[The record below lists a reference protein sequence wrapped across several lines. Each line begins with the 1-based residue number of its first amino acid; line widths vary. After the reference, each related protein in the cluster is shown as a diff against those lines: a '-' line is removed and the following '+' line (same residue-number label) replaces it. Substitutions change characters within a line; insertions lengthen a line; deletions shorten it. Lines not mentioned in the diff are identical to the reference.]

1 MLRTG
6 VSTACLYPMPVEDAL
21 YELALGGVQQV
32 EIFLNTHSE
41 LRKSFIMSLAAL
53 LDRFGV
59 SCRSLHPFTCEMEPL
74 LLFSQ
79 YERRT
84 ADAVDYYKHY
94 FAAMQALGADVFVL
108 HGNKV
113 MGSHELYFERFAM
126 LSDIG
131 REFGVTVAQEN
142 VSRCTSRSLDFLREM
157 KNNLGD
163 KAKFVLDV
171 KQAVRSGENPFT
183 VLDALGE
190 NIVLVHMSDHGAL
203 GDCLKIGSGSFRVKE
218 FLQKLSAA
226 SPDCTVILELYRSAF
241 QTVSD
246 LLQNYQVLERMAETL
261 NEQIKKG
268 ALTL

>member
-41 LRKSFIMSLAAL
+41 LRRSFIMNLAAL
-53 LDRFGV
+53 LGRFGI

-84 ADAVDYYKHY
+84 ADAIDYYKHY
-94 FAAMQALGADVFVL
+94 FSAMQALGADVFVL

-113 MGSHELYFERFAM
+113 TGNNELYFERFAK
-126 LSDIG
+126 LADIG

-142 VSRCTSRSLDFLREM
+142 VSRCTSRSLDFLRDM
-157 KNNLGD
+157 
-163 KAKFVLDV
+163 
-171 KQAVRSGENPFT
+171 
-183 VLDALGE
+183 
-190 NIVLVHMSDHGAL
+190 
-203 GDCLKIGSGSFRVKE
+203 
-218 FLQKLSAA
+218 
-226 SPDCTVILELYRSAF
+226 
-241 QTVSD
+241 
-246 LLQNYQVLERMAETL
+246 
-261 NEQIKKG
+261 
-268 ALTL
+268 